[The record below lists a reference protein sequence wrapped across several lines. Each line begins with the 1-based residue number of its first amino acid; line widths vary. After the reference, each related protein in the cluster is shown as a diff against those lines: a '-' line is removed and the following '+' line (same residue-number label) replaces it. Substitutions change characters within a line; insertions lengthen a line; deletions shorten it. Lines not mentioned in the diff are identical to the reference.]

1 MCPGQKTGE
10 EENQFLAQG
19 TLDGLGPQGGSIGE
33 GKWGGAGG
41 RGGGW
46 GAQERR
52 YRLPSGTSGD
62 KDALFV
68 SLSHL

>member
-19 TLDGLGPQGGSIGE
+19 TLDGLGPQGESIGE

-46 GAQERR
+46 GA
-52 YRLPSGTSGD
+52 
-62 KDALFV
+62 
-68 SLSHL
+68 